1 MTNSQAVIVGA
12 AMICATILADHT
24 LSPAIAQSAQPFF
37 QLEHHSNSTA
47 NAGVFRL
54 NTENGEVSYCY
65 ISGNSDLVCTRGV
78 R

>member
-1 MTNSQAVIVGA
+1 MTNPQAILIGA
-12 AMICATILADHT
+12 AMICAAIFADRA
-24 LSPAIAQSAQPFF
+24 LSPAVAQSMPHLF
-37 QLEHHSNSTA
+37 QIEHHSNPTA

-65 ISGNSDLVCTRGV
+65 IAGNSDLVCTRGA

>member
-1 MTNSQAVIVGA
+1 
-12 AMICATILADHT
+12 MICATILADRA
-24 LSPAIAQSAQPFF
+24 LPPALAQSAYHYF
-37 QLEHHSNSTA
+37 QLEHHSNPTA